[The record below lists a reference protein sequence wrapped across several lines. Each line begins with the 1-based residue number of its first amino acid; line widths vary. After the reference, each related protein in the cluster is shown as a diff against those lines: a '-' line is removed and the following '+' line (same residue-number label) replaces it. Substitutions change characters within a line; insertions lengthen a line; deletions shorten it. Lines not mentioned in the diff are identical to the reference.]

1 MPLVVM
7 QVYAIS
13 IHKSSARIAIVVIL
27 NARSCEGIST
37 PIKKCSTP
45 DMVSINMVEH
55 GGGVVIHNNP
65 YNTFCCTS
73 TLVYIVAGTVAML
86 NLTSLKCNVR

>member
-7 QVYAIS
+7 QVYATS
-13 IHKSSARIAIVVIL
+13 MHKSSARIAIFVVL
-27 NARSCEGIST
+27 YASLCEGIST
-37 PIKKCSTP
+37 PIKKYNTP

-65 YNTFCCTS
+65 TIPSAAHPPWHTS
-73 TLVYIVAGTVAML
+73 
-86 NLTSLKCNVR
+86 